1 MCSSGWGAPWC
12 PWRGQCTPSK
22 YRPSPSSLFKRS
34 SLWLFIVYSSLAGP
48 KLPFYLPQLMCLLQA
63 VYVVS
68 EDSNS
73 GLHTCEEA
81 FYPLSH
87 LPAPDHY
94 LSPPLFLFFL
104 CSFFSAHSLLSLSL
118 TFPLLTSSSSHPPLN
133 LTINNQDLCLAR
145 PSWRH
150 WSTTNLL
157 FSISPPSLPPPLFLL
172 SSANS
177 LWMVCLVR
185 LLSLARPTE

>member
-1 MCSSGWGAPWC
+1 MYVCLNVFIWVGGAPWC
-12 PWRGQCTPSK
+12 PCRGQCTPL
-22 YRPSPSSLFKRS
+22 PSSLFKRS

-48 KLPFYLPQLMCLLQA
+48 KLPFYLPQLMCLLHP

-73 GLHTCEEA
+73 GLHPCEEA

-87 LPAPDHY
+87 LPAPDHS

-118 TFPLLTSSSSHPPLN
+118 TFFPTAPVFFSHPPLN
-133 LTINNQDLCLAR
+133 LTINNQDLGLAR
-145 PSWRH
+145 PSGR
-150 WSTTNLL
+150 LL
-157 FSISPPSLPPPLFLL
+157 VYHQSPFLHLSSLSPSPALL
-172 SSANS
+172 SSTNS
-177 LWMVCLVR
+177 L
-185 LLSLARPTE
+185 